1 MLPLRNRFCFTCLIP
16 VGSNEPDR
24 IRGFRRAG
32 RAGIVVLLVFG
43 LALAF
48 TAAARQ
54 EAAAAR
60 MIPESFAELAQK
72 ASPAVVNVYTK
83 RVIRAQT
90 RSGPRGQQVPD
101 DFFDLFERYFGRRFP
116 MPDREQQ
123 SLGSG
128 FIVESDGY
136 IITNNHVVEQADEI
150 RVRLSS
156 GKDYKAKVVGTDP
169 KTDLALIK
177 IVVDKP
183 LPILK
188 LGDSDKVRVG
198 DWVVAIGNPFGL
210 DHTVTAGIISAK
222 GRIIQAGPYD
232 DFLQT
237 DASINP
243 GNSGGPLLD
252 LNGDVVGINTAI
264 AAAGQGIGFAIP
276 TNMARGIVVQLR
288 EKGRVV
294 RGWLGVVIQKVTPSL
309 AESFRLDSAEGAL
322 VADVDPD
329 GPARKAGI
337 KRGDVIVSFNG
348 TRIREFSELPAVV
361 ANTAIG
367 STADVQIMRAGKM
380 KTIRVTVGE
389 LKEETA
395 AAEPARQQS
404 DLGLVVEE
412 LTPELADRFGVKSGV
427 IITDIADGSAAD
439 EAGLRPGDLIVQI
452 NNQDVPNLDKYRAV
466 TRDLKR
472 KDLVLF
478 LVKRSGNTLFFTLK
492 AD

>member
-1 MLPLRNRFCFTCLIP
+1 
-16 VGSNEPDR
+16 
-24 IRGFRRAG
+24 
-32 RAGIVVLLVFG
+32 
-43 LALAF
+43 LALTLVAG
-48 TAAARQ
+48 AHQ
-54 EAAAAR
+54 DAAAAR
-60 MIPESFAELAQK
+60 LIPDSFAELAQK

-83 RVIRAQT
+83 RISRAPS
-90 RSGPRGQQVPD
+90 RSGPRSDQRMPD
-101 DFFDLFERYFGRRFP
+101 DFYDFFERYFGRQFP
-116 MPDREQQ
+116 PSDREQQ

-128 FIVESDGY
+128 FVVEPDGY
-136 IITNNHVVEQADEI
+136 IITNSHVIEQADEV

-156 GKDYKAKVVGTDP
+156 GKDYKARIVGADP

-177 IVVDKP
+177 IVVEKP

-222 GRIIQAGPYD
+222 GRNIQAGPYD
-232 DFLQT
+232 DFIQT

-252 LNGDVVGINTAI
+252 LAGDVVGINTAI

-276 TNMARGIVVQLR
+276 TNLARGIVSQLR

-294 RGWLGVVIQKVTPSL
+294 RGWLGVVIQKVTPHL
-309 AESFRLDSAEGAL
+309 AESFHLAAAEGAL
-322 VADVDPD
+322 VADVDSD

-337 KRGDVIVSFNG
+337 RRGDVIVAFNG
-348 TRIREFSELPAVV
+348 SRIREFSELSVLV
-361 ANTAIG
+361 ANAAIG
-367 STADVQIMRAGKM
+367 STAEVQLIRAGKT
-380 KTIRVTVGE
+380 KGIRVVVGE

-412 LTPELADRFGVKSGV
+412 LTPDLADRLGVKSGV
-427 IITDIADGSAAD
+427 IVTDIAEGSPAAD
-439 EAGLRPGDLIVQI
+439 AGLRPGDLVVQI
-452 NNQDVPNLDKYRAV
+452 NNQDVPSLDKYRV
-466 TRDLKR
+466 ITRDLKK
-472 KDLVLF
+472 KDVVLF
-478 LVKRSGNTLFFTLK
+478 LVKRGGNTLYFTMK
-492 AD
+492 MG

>member
-1 MLPLRNRFCFTCLIP
+1 MAI
-16 VGSNEPDR
+16 VDR
-24 IRGFRRAG
+24 GPNGAWGFRRAG
-32 RAGIVVLLVFG
+32 RAGTVALGV
-43 LALAF
+43 LALAL
-48 TAAARQ
+48 ALVAGAHE

-60 MIPESFAELAQK
+60 MIPESFADLAQK

-83 RVIRAQT
+83 RVSRALS
-90 RSGPRGQQVPD
+90 RSGPRGDQRTPD
-101 DFFDLFERYFGRRFP
+101 DFFDFFERYFGRQFP
-116 MPDREQQ
+116 APDREQQ

-128 FIVESDGY
+128 FVVEPDGY
-136 IITNNHVVEQADEI
+136 IITNSHVVEQADEV

-156 GKDYKAKVVGTDP
+156 GKDYKARIVGTDP

-183 LPILK
+183 LPVLK

-222 GRIIQAGPYD
+222 GRIIQAGPDD

-252 LNGDVVGINTAI
+252 LAGEVVGINTAI

-276 TNMARGIVVQLR
+276 TSLARGIVAQLR

-294 RGWLGVVIQKVTPSL
+294 RGWLGVVIQKVTPHL
-309 AESFRLDSAEGAL
+309 AESFHLESAEGAL
-322 VADVDPD
+322 VADVDSD

-348 TRIREFSELPAVV
+348 TRIREFSELPALV

-367 STADVQIMRAGKM
+367 STAEVQLIRAGKM
-380 KTIRVTVGE
+380 KTVRATVGE

-412 LTPELADRFGVKSGV
+412 LTPDLADRLGVKSGV
-427 IITDIADGSAAD
+427 IITDIAEGSPAA

-452 NNQDVPNLDKYRAV
+452 NNQDVASLEKYRAV

-478 LVKRSGNTLFFTLK
+478 LVRRGGSTLFFTLK
-492 AD
+492 IG